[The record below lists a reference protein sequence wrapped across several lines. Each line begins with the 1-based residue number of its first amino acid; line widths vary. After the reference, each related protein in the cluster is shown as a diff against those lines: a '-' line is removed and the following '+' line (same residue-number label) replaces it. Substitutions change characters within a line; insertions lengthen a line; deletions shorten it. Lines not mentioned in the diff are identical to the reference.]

1 MLFGNHAGS
10 GKETIRSMLHSMGR
24 TQWIVLLLLGLLLA
38 VAAMPVS
45 RNSKEE
51 ASSVWT
57 DRNRYEEV
65 GKSAL
70 EEKLE
75 ALLSSMEGVG
85 EVQVMLMTGT
95 AGNNRDLYGS
105 QEMEVTGVLIAAQGA
120 DNPVTVQ
127 NIQKAVMAL
136 FQIEAHKISI
146 MKMK

>member
-1 MLFGNHAGS
+1 
-10 GKETIRSMLHSMGR
+10 
-24 TQWIVLLLLGLLLA
+24 
-38 VAAMPVS
+38 MPVS

-57 DRNRYEEV
+57 DRNQYEEV